1 MTISGQATAAG
12 TQKYKGRHRCAA
24 NHFREEQGLVF
35 SSIGIGTYLGEPDD
49 RTDAAVSNA
58 IVSAVQQGINVI
70 DTAINYRYMHGERSV
85 KLALSRLI
93 SELDISREEL
103 IICSKGG
110 FIPHPDRIGWFDR
123 EYINNS
129 KFTISESDIVAGCH
143 CLHPEYLQDQLDRS
157 LENLGLD
164 TIDIYYIH
172 NPETQLSEVSPEKFY
187 DRLYQAFTVMEAAVK
202 SGKIKAYGL
211 ASWNAFRL
219 GPTKINHIDLAH
231 AKTLAGQAAG
241 GSEDNFKFV
250 QLPLNPTM
258 PEALVKAT
266 QSIDNVLVPA
276 IEAARR
282 LDIAPIASAAIGQ
295 ARNLGKI
302 PPAMVS
308 ALNESNFS
316 EAMKALQFTRSS
328 PGLLTALVG
337 MKSTNHVAE
346 NLSLTAIEPLSEE
359 SWRAFLSK
367 AG

>member
-12 TQKYKGRHRCAA
+12 TQKYKSRHRCAP
-24 NHFREEQGLVF
+24 NHFREEKGLVF
-35 SSIGIGTYLGEPDD
+35 SSIGIGTYLGEPDGK
-49 RTDAAVSNA
+49 TDAAVTNA
-58 IVSAVQQGINVI
+58 IVSAVGQGINVI

-85 KLALSRLI
+85 KAALSRLI
-93 SELDISREEL
+93 SQLDISREEL
-103 IICSKGG
+103 IICSKAG
-110 FIPHPDRIGWFDR
+110 FIPHPDPIGWFER
-123 EYINNS
+123 EYLNNS
-129 KFTISESDIVAGCH
+129 KFNIPESDIVAGCH

-187 DRLYQAFTVMEAAVK
+187 DRLYQAFLVMEAAVK

-211 ASWNAFRL
+211 ATWNAFRR
-219 GPTKINHIDLAH
+219 GPTKIDRIDLAH

-241 GSEDNFKFV
+241 GAEDNFKFV

-266 QSIDNVLVPA
+266 QSVDDTLVPA

-295 ARNLGKI
+295 ARNLNKI
-302 PPAMVS
+302 PPEMVS
-308 ALNESNFS
+308 ALNDSNFTD
-316 EAMKALQFTRSS
+316 AMKALQFTRSS

-346 NLSLTAIEPLSEE
+346 NLSLTAIDPLSED
-359 SWRAFLSK
+359 SWRAFLSE

>member
-1 MTISGQATAAG
+1 MTISGQATAPG
-12 TQKYKGRHRCAA
+12 TQKYQSRHRCAP
-24 NHFREEQGLVF
+24 NHFRSEKGLVF
-35 SSIGIGTYLGEPDD
+35 SSIGIGTYLGEPDAQ
-49 RTDAAVSNA
+49 TDAAVTNA
-58 IVSAVQQGINVI
+58 IVSAVQGGINVI

-85 KLALSRLI
+85 KSALSRLVA
-93 SELDISREEL
+93 EFDISREEL

-110 FIPHPDRIGWFDR
+110 FIPHPDPIGWFER

-129 KFTISESDIVAGCH
+129 KFTIPESDIVGGCH
-143 CLHPEYLQDQLDRS
+143 CMHPEYLQDQLDRS

-187 DRLYQAFTVMEAAVK
+187 HRLYQAFTVMEAAVQ

-211 ASWNAFRL
+211 ATWNAFRR

-231 AKTLAGQAAG
+231 AKSLAGQAAG
-241 GSEDNFKFV
+241 KSEDNFKFI

-258 PEALVKAT
+258 PEALLSAT
-266 QSIDNVLVPA
+266 QSLDNTLLPA

-295 ARNLGKI
+295 ARNLQKI
-302 PPAMVS
+302 PAAMVS
-308 ALNESNFS
+308 ALNESNFTDG
-316 EAMKALQFTRSS
+316 MKALQFTRSS

-337 MKSTNHVAE
+337 MKATNHVTE
-346 NLSLTAIEPLSEE
+346 NLSLTAIAPLSED
-359 SWRAFLSK
+359 SWRPFLSE
-367 AG
+367 AN

>member
-12 TQKYKGRHRCAA
+12 THQIKGRHHCAP
-24 NHFREEQGLVF
+24 NHFREEKGLVF
-35 SSIGIGTYLGEPDD
+35 SSIGIGTYLGKPDD

-85 KLALSRLI
+85 QAALSRLI
-93 SELDISREEL
+93 SEYNISREEL

-110 FIPHPDRIGWFDR
+110 FIPHRDPIGWFDR
-123 EYINNS
+123 EYSNNS
-129 KFTISESDIVAGCH
+129 KFTISASDIVAGCH
-143 CLHPEYLQDQLDRS
+143 CMHPEYLQDQLDRS

-172 NPETQLSEVSPEKFY
+172 NPETQLSEISPQKFY
-187 DRLYQAFTVMEAAVK
+187 DRLYEAFTVMEAAVK

-211 ASWNAFRL
+211 ATWNAFRR

-276 IEAARR
+276 LEAARR

-302 PPAMVS
+302 PAAMVD

-316 EAMKALQFTRSS
+316 DAMKALQFTRSS

-346 NLSLTAIEPLSEE
+346 NLSLAAIDPLEE
-359 SWRAFLSK
+359 TSWRAFLSE
-367 AG
+367 AA